1 MEKVVSAAVMRES
14 DAYTVKNVTDAKT
27 LMLRAGKGIF
37 ESFDFFGKVA
47 VVCGEGNNAG
57 DGYVLA
63 LLLNEK
69 SIDVTVF
76 LVGER
81 FSADGRYYF
90 EKCVERGIK
99 YEKCDDETDF
109 SKFDIIADCIFG
121 TGFHGE
127 TSPAISRII
136 DKINGSGKFV
146 VSADINSGLD
156 SDSGLFS
163 KCVRSSLTV
172 SVGTYK
178 YGHFLGSAKDVIK
191 TKKNIDIGID
201 ICGDFALLVEKDDVL
216 PLLSHR
222 KNNSNK
228 GNYGYVGI
236 MGGCTEYSGAVKLS
250 NLALSALRAG
260 AGVSRLIIPES
271 ITESVSPYI
280 LESTLM
286 PLCDRDGHIVFDREK
301 IDAALFHLAS
311 LAVGM
316 GWGESEENAKILSYI
331 LENYSIPLLIDAD
344 GINTLSKLDKEIL
357 KYTKCSVVLTPHPK
371 EFERLCGVPVKE
383 ILSSPV
389 GYAKRFAEEYGVI
402 LLLKGASTVICG
414 KDGTYIVDRGCPGMA
429 SAGSGDVLSGILA
442 GMLGYTECSALAV
455 ACGAYIAGIAGEMA
469 QKEYTDIAMTSSDTV
484 KMIPKAVKYIRGEE

>member
-27 LMLRAGKGIF
+27 LMLRAGRGIF

-81 FSADGRYYF
+81 FSTDGRYYF

-127 TSPAISRII
+127 PSPAISRII
-136 DKINGSGKFV
+136 DKINESGKFV

-163 KCVRSSLTV
+163 KCVCSSLTV

-191 TKKNIDIGID
+191 TKRNIDIGID
-201 ICGDFALLVEKDDVL
+201 IRGDFALLVSKDDVL

-286 PLCDRDGHIVFDREK
+286 PLCDRDGHIVFDKEK
-301 IDAALFHLAS
+301 IDASLFR
-311 LAVGM
+311 
-316 GWGESEENAKILSYI
+316 
-331 LENYSIPLLIDAD
+331 
-344 GINTLSKLDKEIL
+344 
-357 KYTKCSVVLTPHPK
+357 SVVLTPHPK

-389 GYAKRFAEEYGVI
+389 GYAKCFAKEYGVI

>member
-27 LMLRAGKGIF
+27 LMLRAGRGIF

-127 TSPAISRII
+127 PSPAISRII
-136 DKINGSGKFV
+136 DKINESGKFV

-156 SDSGLFS
+156 SDSGFFS

-172 SVGTYK
+172 SVGT
-178 YGHFLGSAKDVIK
+178 
-191 TKKNIDIGID
+191 DI
-201 ICGDFALLVEKDDVL
+201 F
-216 PLLSHR
+216 
-222 KNNSNK
+222 
-228 GNYGYVGI
+228 
-236 MGGCTEYSGAVKLS
+236 
-250 NLALSALRAG
+250 SAL
-260 AGVSRLIIPES
+260 
-271 ITESVSPYI
+271 
-280 LESTLM
+280 
-286 PLCDRDGHIVFDREK
+286 
-301 IDAALFHLAS
+301 
-311 LAVGM
+311 
-316 GWGESEENAKILSYI
+316 
-331 LENYSIPLLIDAD
+331 
-344 GINTLSKLDKEIL
+344 
-357 KYTKCSVVLTPHPK
+357 
-371 EFERLCGVPVKE
+371 
-383 ILSSPV
+383 
-389 GYAKRFAEEYGVI
+389 
-402 LLLKGASTVICG
+402 
-414 KDGTYIVDRGCPGMA
+414 
-429 SAGSGDVLSGILA
+429 
-442 GMLGYTECSALAV
+442 
-455 ACGAYIAGIAGEMA
+455 
-469 QKEYTDIAMTSSDTV
+469 QKM
-484 KMIPKAVKYIRGEE
+484 